1 MMDFAAGTGLSS
13 GSNVDFEAVACWLS
27 IWVFVSWLA
36 ATWLALSKS
45 SGLSLTDERA
55 SPSPLD
61 VEIGPDCPWG
71 AAAEACC
78 FSERSTG
85 LSISSKSELSS
96 SRFSSSLASV
106 NLEARSLMEDVCSF
120 IDGGGPRSAETAWE
134 GLGSSSG
141 AFLTGEGALGE
152 GARAVGL

>member
-1 MMDFAAGTGLSS
+1 MIDFGAGTGLGRGSS
-13 GSNVDFEAVACWLS
+13 VDFEVVACWVS

-45 SGLSLTDERA
+45 SGLSLTGERA
-55 SPSPLD
+55 SRSPLD
-61 VEIGPDCPWG
+61 VGAGPDRSWG
-71 AAAEACC
+71 GAAEACC
-78 FSERSTG
+78 FSERSIG

-96 SRFSSSLASV
+96 SRFSSSLGSV
-106 NLEARSLMEDVCSF
+106 NLDARSLIEDVCSF
-120 IDGGGPRSAETAWE
+120 IDGGGPRSAETGWE
-134 GLGSSSG
+134 GVHSGSG

>member
-1 MMDFAAGTGLSS
+1 MDLGAGTGLES
-13 GSNVDFEAVACWLS
+13 GSSVDFEAVACWVS

-45 SGLSLTDERA
+45 SGLSLTEERA
-55 SPSPLD
+55 SPSPLN
-61 VEIGPDCPWG
+61 VVVGPDCSLG
-71 AAAEACC
+71 GAAEACC
-78 FSERSTG
+78 FSERSIG

-120 IDGGGPRSAETAWE
+120 IDGGGPRSAETGRE
-134 GLGSSSG
+134 GVDSGSG
-141 AFLTGEGALGE
+141 AFLTDDGALGD